1 MPVQIHIGR
10 SRSVFEGRGV
20 GGEQQ
25 EWLALDE
32 SMWARGRK
40 LRHSAFPLIIALHCD
55 LMMRNWRIIRFKSRQ
70 RTPRS
75 HHVYSSYCP
84 HVISRDLENM
94 WLAVSAYLCP
104 FQISNHDS
112 GRTHGECTQRTFAET
127 NVYSQYLR
135 CTRWLPKIR
144 LAQTIILLLSA
155 LRDGVKKKLVKFR
168 T

>member
-70 RTPRS
+70 RTP
-75 HHVYSSYCP
+75 HTTVYSSYCP
-84 HVISRDLENM
+84 HVISRDLGNM
-94 WLAVSAYLCP
+94 WLAASAYLCP

-112 GRTHGECTQRTFAET
+112 AHTENVLSVLLQKQMCTVNICGAHDDCQKYAWLKQLYFFYQRLGMASKR
-127 NVYSQYLR
+127 N
-135 CTRWLPKIR
+135 W
-144 LAQTIILLLSA
+144 
-155 LRDGVKKKLVKFR
+155 
-168 T
+168 